1 MSSFI
6 HEFMTPPKLLQTEI
20 ELPENALEELYCFYF
35 DFNFYWYNAF
45 HEITHYIF
53 RESLIM

>member
-35 DFNFYWYNAF
+35 DFNFYQYNAF
-45 HEITHYIF
+45 HEITHYVF
-53 RESLIM
+53 